1 MSAIIPV
8 KLVLQRVTGASVSVD
23 EKEITCIDKGLVV
36 LFGAEKGDGEGQ
48 ADFLAEKTLNLRI
61 FPDENGKMNRSCL
74 DVGGSILVV
83 SQFTLAGDCSRGR
96 RPGFDRAAAPEMA
109 RALYGYYVRVLGR
122 SGLPIAMGQ
131 FAANMKVSLVNDG
144 PVTFLLER

>member
-1 MSAIIPV
+1 M
-8 KLVLQRVTGASVSVD
+8 
-23 EKEITCIDKGLVV
+23 V

-61 FPDENGKMNRSCL
+61 FPDENGKINRSCL

-96 RPGFDRAAAPEMA
+96 RPGFDRAAAPETA
-109 RALYGYYVRVLGR
+109 RALYEYYACVLGQ